1 MAAVND
7 TPAGSVLLLSGGI
20 GGAKLALG
28 LDRSLPAGALTV
40 IANIGDDFRHLGLA
54 ISPDIDTLVYTLAD
68 LVNPDTGWGRRDE
81 TWHFMEELAR
91 LGGETWFR
99 LGDRDLAMHVE
110 RTRRLDAGET
120 LATVTRETCQHLGI
134 GSRIVPASDSR
145 VPTRVVT
152 EAGVLAFQDYFVR
165 RRAGPVV
172 SALRFVGADEA
183 RPPATAMAA
192 LGDPVLRALLIAP
205 SNPWLS
211 IDPMLAIPDLRA
223 ALERAR
229 VPRVAVSPIVG
240 GQAIKG
246 PTAKLMAELGLPV
259 NQASIARHYRGL
271 IDGLILDHAD
281 AGEAAAVEA
290 LGIRAV
296 TTATVMHGLED
307 RVALARFVL
316 DFADTLRRG

>member
-7 TPAGSVLLLSGGI
+7 TSAGSVVLLSGGI

-28 LDRSLPAGALTV
+28 LDRSLSAGALTV

-81 TWHFMEELAR
+81 TWHFMAELAR

-192 LGDPVLRALLIAP
+192 LGDPGLRALLIAP

-290 LGIRAV
+290 LGIRTV